1 MKSIVLA
8 LYRPL
13 FVLFVGINT
22 SILGT
27 TIILISFI
35 DPRGNMVHYLG
46 KLWSRLNLIFTGARI
61 RIHGLENMQKNKSY
75 VVMSNHQSHYDVWA
89 LIGYLPLQ
97 LRWVIKKELRKV
109 PVFGLGCERMGHIY
123 IDRKN
128 PEKSREELQV
138 IRDKFSA
145 GASVVF
151 FPEGSRS
158 TDGNLKPFKKGG
170 FVMALQGQVPILPV
184 TVVGSRSILPKG
196 SKKITPGTI
205 EIYIHPAIETD
216 TFSYETKEQLMEL
229 VRQAIQSKIA

>member
-13 FVLFVGINT
+13 FILFLGINT
-22 SILGT
+22 TILGT
-27 TIILISFI
+27 SIILISFI
-35 DPRGNMVHYLG
+35 DPRGNMVHYVG

-61 RIHGLENMQKNKSY
+61 RIHGLENMRKNKSY

-89 LIGYLPLQ
+89 LIGHLPLQ

-145 GASVVF
+145 GSSVVF

-158 TDGNLKPFKKGG
+158 TDGKLKPFKKGG

-184 TVVGSRSILPKG
+184 TVMGSRSILPKG
-196 SKKITPGTI
+196 SKQITPGTI
-205 EIYIHPAIETD
+205 DIYIHPAIETD